1 MVFVKMVNKMKKYA
15 LVFSGQGS
23 ERVGMFRDFL
33 KEPTSLNATLV
44 LLKDQLNLDLLAAV
58 ETKDATVVASHN
70 QFLLCLYH
78 HLVANLVMEKI
89 GYLPSFALG
98 HSFGQFSAL
107 AVAKAVP
114 FTDMVGLVQ
123 KRTEIINSDEIEVKA
138 LFQSIHGMTW
148 EAVED
153 FLHTEQLDTEI
164 APALQNQKEQVVC
177 AATGRGAKQL
187 EHLAEK
193 YHYLLKEVPVSRP
206 YHTSYMEEYNQRLL
220 PFIEA
225 LPIEQPLFP
234 IVLNFSKKGHINPK
248 AIREEMKVQMV
259 KPVYWYDS
267 VLAIE
272 PEVDAFVIIDP
283 SETQIKILR
292 RITNKKIHHVNQ
304 MGILKML
311 EKKGV

>member
-1 MVFVKMVNKMKKYA
+1 MVITMRKYA

-33 KEPTSLNATLV
+33 KDPTMLNPTLE
-44 LLKDQLNLDLLAAV
+44 LLKEQLNLDLREAV
-58 ETKDATVVASHN
+58 ETKDPTVVASFN

-78 HLVANLVMEKI
+78 YLMANLVIEKI
-89 GYLPSFALG
+89 GYLPNCALG

-107 AVAKAVP
+107 AATKAVS
-114 FTDMVGLVQ
+114 FTDMIALVH

-138 LFQSIHGMTW
+138 LFKSIHGMTW
-148 EAVED
+148 EEVGT
-153 FLHTEQLDTEI
+153 FLRAEQIDTEVV
-164 APALQNQKEQVVC
+164 PALQNQKEQVVC
-177 AATGRGAKQL
+177 AATSKGAKQL
-187 EHLAEK
+187 ESLAER
-193 YHYLLKEVPVSRP
+193 YHYLLKDVPVSRP
-206 YHTSYMEEYNQRLL
+206 YHTSYMEEYNQQLQ

-225 LPIEQPLFP
+225 LPIASPLFP
-234 IVLNFSKKGHINPK
+234 IVLNYSKKILSDPN
-248 AIREEMKVQMV
+248 AIKEEMKVQMT

-267 VLAIE
+267 VLAVE

-283 SETQIKILR
+283 SETQAKILR

-304 MGILKML
+304 MGTLKML

>member
-1 MVFVKMVNKMKKYA
+1 MVNTMRKYA

-33 KEPTSLNATLV
+33 KEPTTLNATLA
-44 LLKDQLNLDLLAAV
+44 LLKEQLNLDLRAAV
-58 ETKDATVVASHN
+58 ETKDPAVVASHN

-78 HLVANLVMEKI
+78 HLMANLVMEKI

-107 AVAKAVP
+107 AVATAVP
-114 FTDMVGLVQ
+114 FTDMVGLVAS
-123 KRTEIINSDEIEVKA
+123 RTEIINSDEIEVKA
-138 LFQSIHGMTW
+138 LFKSIHGMTW
-148 EAVED
+148 EEVED
-153 FLHTEQLDTEI
+153 FLHTEQLDAEV

-177 AATGRGAKQL
+177 AATGKGAKQL
-187 EHLAEK
+187 ECLAEK
-193 YHYLLKEVPVSRP
+193 FHYLLKEVPVSRP
-206 YHTSYMEEYNQRLL
+206 YHTSYMEEYNQKLL

-225 LPIEQPLFP
+225 LSIAPPLFP
-234 IVLNFSKKGHINPK
+234 VVLNFSKRGLSDPN
-248 AIREEMKVQMV
+248 AIKEEMKIQMV

-267 VLAIE
+267 VLVIE

-283 SETQIKILR
+283 SETQVKILR

-304 MGILKML
+304 MGTLKML
-311 EKKGV
+311 EKRGV